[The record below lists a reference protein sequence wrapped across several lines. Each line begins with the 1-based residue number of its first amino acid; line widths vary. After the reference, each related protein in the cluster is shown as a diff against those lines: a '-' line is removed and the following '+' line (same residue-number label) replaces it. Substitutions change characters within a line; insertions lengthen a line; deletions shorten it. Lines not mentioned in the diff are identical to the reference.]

1 MKLISRGV
9 LIIGGVATVA
19 VSVLALGARA
29 SSSGADAQ
37 ARPGPDSTTTA
48 ETPSGAARVVGP
60 GRVEP
65 ISEEIEIGVEVGGRI
80 VSIDVEEGDRVRA
93 GQVLA
98 TLESRDYRAQVA
110 LAQAR
115 LADARAVRLRIRNGS
130 RLEERRE
137 AQAAV
142 AQAEA
147 VLAQAAREAAR
158 RDALA
163 RDGVIAREE
172 QDRAARDL
180 DVARAR
186 LGELRQR
193 LALVEAGPRA
203 EDRLSAEADVDAA
216 EAGLQ
221 DARARLAK
229 TSVVSPIDGTILRR
243 RARVGESVSP
253 EVPGT
258 SLVTVA
264 DLSRLHVRMDVD
276 EHDVGAIRLGQR
288 AYVTAVA
295 YGTRRFEGRVIRIGR
310 VLGRKN
316 IRTDEPRERVDTKI
330 LETLVELDPGADL
343 PIGLRVDA
351 SILVERP

>member
-1 MKLISRGV
+1 MRHISRGV
-9 LIIGGVATVA
+9 LILGGAATVA
-19 VSVLALGARA
+19 ASVLALGARA
-29 SSSGADAQ
+29 TQ
-37 ARPGPDSTTTA
+37 ARPGLDSTPKA
-48 ETPSGAARVVGP
+48 ETPRDAARVVGP

-80 VSIDVEEGDRVRA
+80 VSIAVEEGDTVSA

-115 LADARAVRLRIRNGS
+115 LADARAVRLRIHNGS
-130 RLEERRE
+130 RPEERAE

-142 AQAEA
+142 TQAEA
-147 VLAQAAREAAR
+147 VMAQAAREASR

-172 QDRAARDL
+172 QDRASRDL

-186 LGELRQR
+186 LAELRQR

-203 EDRLSAEADVDAA
+203 EDRVSAAADVDAA

-229 TSVVSPIDGTILRR
+229 TSVVSPIAGTILRR
-243 RARVGESVSP
+243 RMRVGESVSP

-264 DLSRLHVRMDVD
+264 DLSRLRVRVDVD

-288 AYVTAVA
+288 AYVTASA

-351 SILVERP
+351 TIVTR

>member
-1 MKLISRGV
+1 M
-9 LIIGGVATVA
+9 
-19 VSVLALGARA
+19 
-29 SSSGADAQ
+29 
-37 ARPGPDSTTTA
+37 TTA
-48 ETPSGAARVVGP
+48 HRCA
-60 GRVEP
+60 
-65 ISEEIEIGVEVGGRI
+65 
-80 VSIDVEEGDRVRA
+80 
-93 GQVLA
+93 
-98 TLESRDYRAQVA
+98 VA
-110 LAQAR
+110 EAR
-115 LADARAVRLRIRNGS
+115 LANVRAVRLRTQNGS
-130 RLEERRE
+130 RPEERRE

-142 AQAEA
+142 RQAEA
-147 VLAQAAREAAR
+147 VLAQAEREAAR

-172 QDRAARDL
+172 QDRSARDL

-203 EDRLSAEADVDAA
+203 EDRLSAQADVDAA
-216 EAGLQ
+216 EAALQ

-229 TSVVSPIDGTILRR
+229 TSVLSPIAGTVLRR
-243 RARVGESVSP
+243 RVRVGESVSP

-258 SLVTVA
+258 SLFTIA
-264 DLSRLHVRMDVD
+264 DVSRLRVRVDVD
-276 EHDVGAIRLGQR
+276 EHDVGSIQLGQR
-288 AYVTAVA
+288 AYVTAA
-295 YGTRRFEGRVIRIGR
+295 AFGERRFEGRVFRIGR

-351 SILVERP
+351 TIVTR

>member
-1 MKLISRGV
+1 MRLISRGV
-9 LIIGGVATVA
+9 LVLAGVATVA
-19 VSVLALGARA
+19 ASVLALGARDTVPA
-29 SSSGADAQ
+29 
-37 ARPGPDSTTTA
+37 ARPSTATAAIPD
-48 ETPSGAARVVGP
+48 AARVVGP

-80 VSIDVEEGDRVRA
+80 VTITVDEGEPVRA

-110 LAQAR
+110 LSEAR
-115 LADARAVRLRIRNGS
+115 LASARAVRLRTSNGS
-130 RLEERRE
+130 RPEERRE

-142 AQAEA
+142 SQAEA
-147 VLAQAAREAAR
+147 VLAQAQREAAR

-163 RDGVIAREE
+163 QDGVIAREE
-172 QDRAARDL
+172 QDRSARDL
-180 DVARAR
+180 EVARAR

-193 LALVEAGPRA
+193 QALVEAGPRA
-203 EDRLSAEADVDAA
+203 EDRASAQADVDAA
-216 EAGLQ
+216 EAALQ

-229 TSVVSPIDGTILRR
+229 TSVVSPIAGTVLRR
-243 RARVGESVSP
+243 RVRVGESVSP

-258 SLVTVA
+258 SLFTIA
-264 DLSRLHVRMDVD
+264 DVSRLRVRVDVD
-276 EHDVGAIRLGQR
+276 EHDVGAIQLGQR
-288 AYVTAVA
+288 AYVTAGA
-295 YGTRRFEGRVIRIGR
+295 FGARRFEGRVIRIGG

-330 LETLVELDPGADL
+330 LETLVELDSGANL

-351 SILVERP
+351 TIVTR

>member
-1 MKLISRGV
+1 MRLLSRGV
-9 LIIGGVATVA
+9 LILAGVATVA
-19 VSVLALGARA
+19 ASVLALGTRDPVPAARA
-29 SSSGADAQ
+29 STATAGTAD
-37 ARPGPDSTTTA
+37 
-48 ETPSGAARVVGP
+48 AARVVGP

-80 VSIDVEEGDRVRA
+80 VTIAVEEGDAVHA

-110 LAQAR
+110 LSEAR
-115 LADARAVRLRIRNGS
+115 LANARAVRLRTSNGS
-130 RLEERRE
+130 RPEERRE

-142 AQAEA
+142 SQAEA
-147 VLAQAAREAAR
+147 VLAQAEREAAR

-172 QDRAARDL
+172 QDRSARDL
-180 DVARAR
+180 EVARAR

-203 EDRLSAEADVDAA
+203 EDRASAQADVDAA
-216 EAGLQ
+216 EAAMQ

-229 TSVVSPIDGTILRR
+229 TSVVSPIAGTVLRR
-243 RARVGESVSP
+243 RVRVGESVSP

-258 SLVTVA
+258 SLFTIA
-264 DLSRLHVRMDVD
+264 DVSRLRVRVDVD
-276 EHDVGAIRLGQR
+276 EHDVGAIQLGQR
-288 AYVTAVA
+288 VYVTASA
-295 YGTRRFEGRVIRIGR
+295 YGPRRFEGRVIRIGG

-330 LETLVELDPGADL
+330 LETLVELDPGANL

-351 SILVERP
+351 TILAARD

>member
-1 MKLISRGV
+1 M
-9 LIIGGVATVA
+9 ATVA
-19 VSVLALGARA
+19 ASVLALGAR
-29 SSSGADAQ
+29 
-37 ARPGPDSTTTA
+37 GPVPDGGRSTSAAANTD
-48 ETPSGAARVVGP
+48 AARVVGP

-65 ISEEIEIGVEVGGRI
+65 ISEEIEIGVEVAGRI
-80 VSIDVEEGDRVRA
+80 VTIAVEEGETVRA

-110 LAQAR
+110 LAEAR
-115 LADARAVRLRIRNGS
+115 LANARAVRLRTHNGS
-130 RLEERRE
+130 RPEERRE

-147 VLAQAAREAAR
+147 VVAQAEREAAR

-180 DVARAR
+180 EVARAR

-203 EDRLSAEADVDAA
+203 EDRASAEADVDAA
-216 EAGLQ
+216 EATLQ

-229 TSVVSPIDGTILRR
+229 TSVVSPIHGTVLRR
-243 RARVGESVSP
+243 RVRVGESVSP

-258 SLVTVA
+258 SLFTVA
-264 DLSRLHVRMDVD
+264 DLSRLRVRVDVD

-288 AYVTAVA
+288 AYVTAGA

-351 SILVERP
+351 TIVTR